1 MLVCRFVGIL
11 FKAAGQPTVIGELI
25 AGILLGPSALGRP
38 YACPTGSTAAT
49 TLYPSGAP
57 CDPRNP
63 TLVLFPTHT
72 PCQSGPSNIRNYLNV
87 LAQLGVVVFMFVVGC
102 VFRST
107 SRAAFTHAWLE
118 SPL

>member
-11 FKAAGQPTVIGELI
+11 FKAAGQPTVIGEII

-38 YACPTGSTAAT
+38 YPCPTGSTAAT

-72 PCQSGPSNIRNYLNV
+72 PCQNGNSNIRNYLNV

-107 SRAAFTHAWLE
+107 GIAAFTHAWL
-118 SPL
+118 